1 MLHVP
6 QLSGSVCVL
15 TQAPLQYVW
24 PPEQLVQ
31 RPPQQNM
38 PSAPEHESPHVPQL
52 LLSVCALTQALPQR
66 VRPVGHWQLPL
77 TRVDPVGQQLPT
89 GRPGGYSPVRQVVP
103 VGQVLPQKAQ
113 LLLSMAT
120 QA

>member
-1 MLHVP
+1 M
-6 QLSGSVCVL
+6 
-15 TQAPLQYVW
+15 TQAPLQYDW
-24 PPEQLVQ
+24 PLGQLVQ
-31 RPPQQNM
+31 CPPQQNM
-38 PSAPEHESPHVPQL
+38 PLEHEELHVPQL

-77 TRVDPVGQQLPT
+77 TRVEPVGQQMPT

-103 VGQVLPQKAQ
+103 VAQVLPQKAQ